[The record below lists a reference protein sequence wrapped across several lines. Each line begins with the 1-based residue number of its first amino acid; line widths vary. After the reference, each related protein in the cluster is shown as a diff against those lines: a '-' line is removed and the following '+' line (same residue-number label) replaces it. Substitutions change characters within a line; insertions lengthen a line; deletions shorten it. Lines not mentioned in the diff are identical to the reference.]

1 MTPSVASPTWPTG
14 NIAHLLAVRATEDPD
29 VGFLHADR
37 QGPWTYADVAGEAA
51 TLAAELRA
59 QGVQPGERVIVRIGN
74 DERFPVA
81 AYAVWSIGAVVVP
94 MHPRVPVH
102 DARVIREVLG
112 PVAVVGDSEDP
123 LAVETIAPFL
133 SVATV
138 PFGRLAP
145 AQLEIVERRVDD
157 EALVLLTSG
166 STGMPKGVPLT
177 HGNAWA
183 NLRSLTSAF
192 SSRMDRFPLAP
203 PDRSPNLV
211 ANPVSH
217 TAGILRVLF
226 ASYVGRRVVLVG
238 KFNVPLVLDLL
249 DEHGIDNL
257 TINPSMIRMLI
268 EEAPAGRGLAAVKYV
283 SSGTAPLPPAL
294 RERFEKRFGVPI
306 LQAYGQTEAFGGI
319 AVESVR
325 DVLAGN
331 RRPDSVGKP
340 LRGVEVRIQG
350 PEGPLPV
357 GAEGEIQVRSASMS
371 HRYAGGDNDA
381 TVTEDG
387 WLRTGDL
394 GRLDEENYLYVTG
407 RLKNIII
414 VGGFN
419 VYPEELEGAL
429 ESDEAVREAVV
440 LALPDERLGEVPV
453 ALVEILDA
461 TASPDS
467 ILAHVADRLVPYKR
481 PRGLYVV
488 DSLPRVANG
497 KADRTRCRALLDR
510 LMTPETGEV
519 RR

>member
-1 MTPSVASPTWPTG
+1 VTTGVVSRGWPAG
-14 NIAHLLAVRATEDPD
+14 NIGHLMAVRATEDPGAAF
-29 VGFLHADR
+29 VYADR
-37 QGPWTYADVAGEAA
+37 QGPWTYADVARAAA
-51 TLAAELRA
+51 TLAAELRDR
-59 QGVQPGERVIVRIGN
+59 GVQPGQRVVVRIGN

-81 AYAVWSIGAVVVP
+81 VYAVWSIGAVVVP
-94 MHPRVPVH
+94 MHPRVPAH
-102 DARVIREVLG
+102 DARAIREVLG
-112 PVAVVGDSEDP
+112 PVAVVGDAEDP

-133 SVATV
+133 PVDRFL
-138 PFGRLAP
+138 PGRVEP
-145 AQLEIVERRVDD
+145 AGLEVTNRQADD

-166 STGMPKGVPLT
+166 STGTPKGVPLT

-183 NLRSLTSAF
+183 NLRSTASAF
-192 SSRMDRFPLAP
+192 SSRVDRFPVAP

-226 ASYVGRRVVLVG
+226 ASYVGRRIVLVS
-238 KFNVPLVLDLL
+238 KFSVPLVLDLL
-249 DEHGIDNL
+249 DQHGIDNL

-268 EEAPAGRGLAAVKYV
+268 EEAPPGRGLAAVKYV
-283 SSGTAPLPPAL
+283 SSGTAPLPGAL
-294 RERFEKRFGVPI
+294 RERFEQRFGVPI

-350 PEGPLPV
+350 PEGALPT
-357 GAEGEIQVRSASMS
+357 GAEGEIQVRSGSMS

-394 GRLDEENYLYVTG
+394 GRLDDEGYLYVTG
-407 RLKNIII
+407 RLKNLIIA
-414 VGGFN
+414 GGFN
-419 VYPEELEGAL
+419 VYPEELEAAL
-429 ESDEAVREAVV
+429 QTHEAVREAVV
-440 LALPDERLGEVPV
+440 LGVPDERLGEVPV
-453 ALVEILDA
+453 ALVELVDA
-461 TASPDS
+461 TAAPESL
-467 ILAHVADRLVPYKR
+467 LAHAAERLVPYKR

-488 DSLPRVANG
+488 ESLPRVANG
-497 KADRTRCRALLDR
+497 KPDRARCRALLGR
-510 LMTPETGEV
+510 LTDTVEA